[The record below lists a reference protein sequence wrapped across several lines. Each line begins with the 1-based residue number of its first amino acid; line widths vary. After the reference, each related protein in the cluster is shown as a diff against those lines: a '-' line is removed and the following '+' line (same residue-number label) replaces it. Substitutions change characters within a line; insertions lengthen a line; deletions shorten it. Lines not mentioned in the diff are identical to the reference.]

1 MQTANKPEIGALSGA
16 TFISWIFYGF
26 VGCHAVSRYW
36 QYDQPITL
44 EPGGGTPDIAAKAG
58 LVVRDVCGNVVLDF
72 RQRSFYAANRAY
84 IVANELN
91 RTLHR
96 ARCPNAVG
104 AVPTVSG
111 TTFRAWR
118 DYAEWRSI
126 STLRKFR
133 SAEMVT

>member
-1 MQTANKPEIGALSGA
+1 
-16 TFISWIFYGF
+16 
-26 VGCHAVSRYW
+26 
-36 QYDQPITL
+36 
-44 EPGGGTPDIAAKAG
+44 
-58 LVVRDVCGNVVLDF
+58 VVRDVCGNVVLDF

-118 DYAEWRSI
+118 DYAE
-126 STLRKFR
+126 
-133 SAEMVT
+133 